1 MSPPRLL
8 CVAHGTRTPEGNAVA
23 VHLARRAGDLLGVPA
38 SAAYVE
44 LCEPLLADVAVR
56 TRERT
61 VAVPLLLSTG
71 HHVRVD
77 LPRAVAT
84 THVDLTDPLGPSAAV
99 AEAQVERLHEAG
111 AVPGQPVLLVAAGSR
126 DPAALP
132 DLHGAVHHLAEAWGA
147 RVDLAALSGP
157 LPRPE
162 DVVTP
167 DHAVSPYLL
176 APGFFADRARRTTGS
191 AAVVADVIGD
201 HPAVVTVVAQ
211 RYGAA
216 VGRVAGRAAVSG
228 SR

>member
-1 MSPPRLL
+1 VSAPRLL

-23 VHLARRAGDLLGVPA
+23 VHLARRAGDLLGVAA

-56 TRERT
+56 AQDPA

-77 LPRAVAT
+77 LPRAVAAT
-84 THVDLTDPLGPSAAV
+84 RVDLTDPLGPSPAV
-99 AEAQVERLHEAG
+99 ARAQVDRLLAAG
-111 AVPGQPVLLVAAGSR
+111 AVPGQPVLMVAAGSR

-132 DLHGAVHHLAEAWGA
+132 DLQAAGQHLAEAWGG

-157 LPRPE
+157 LPRP
-162 DVVTP
+162 DDLVTP

-176 APGFFADRARRTTGS
+176 APGFFADRARRTSG
-191 AAVVADVIGD
+191 AAVVAGVIGD
-201 HPAVVTVVAQ
+201 HPAVVTLVAQ
-211 RYGAA
+211 RYAA
-216 VGRVAGRAAVSG
+216 TVGRVVSG